1 MSAAETVKRIRI
13 TLCLEQEKL
22 AREIKVTKQTVSNYE
37 TGKRK
42 PKLSVIKKIM
52 DLAKKNDISVKVEDF
67 FE

>member
-22 AREIKVTKQTVSNYE
+22 AQKIQVTKQTVSNYE

-42 PKLSVIKKIM
+42 PKLSIIKKIM
-52 DLAKKNDISVKVEDF
+52 DLAKKNDIAVKVEDF
-67 FE
+67 LE